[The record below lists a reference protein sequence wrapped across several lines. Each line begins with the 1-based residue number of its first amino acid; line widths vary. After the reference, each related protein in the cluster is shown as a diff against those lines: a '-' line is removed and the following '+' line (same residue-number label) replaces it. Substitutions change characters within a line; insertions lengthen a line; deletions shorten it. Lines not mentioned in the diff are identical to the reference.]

1 MTKPTTQFLDVAGK
15 KTQLTIGGE
24 GPPLLYLH
32 SASGETE
39 WMPFHELLAQR
50 FTVYLPAHPGFADSK
65 GLEEVRDI
73 YDYAWHYVDLLHELQ
88 LGPLP
93 VVGFSLGAWTGVELA
108 ILRPNLVKKLV
119 MVAAAGVRV
128 AAAPMGE
135 LFIDDL
141 AKLKKL
147 LFFNQDDPSIP
158 TAMPSSLDDPRIL
171 HWLRAREATARIGW
185 NPYLHNPRLPQH
197 LRRVECPTLLLWGRH
212 DKLLP
217 LGIGEFYHQQ
227 IANSRLEV
235 LENCGHM
242 LPFEKPQEF
251 AGRIVEFLRGEG
263 ERAAAFR
270 Y

>member
-1 MTKPTTQFLDVAGK
+1 MTKPSTTFPTIAGK
-15 KTQLTIGGE
+15 KTQLTVGGD

-39 WMPFHELLAQR
+39 WMPFHELLAKH

-73 YDYAWHYVDLLHELQ
+73 YDYAWHYADLIQELKI
-88 LGPLP
+88 GPVP
-93 VVGFSLGAWTGVELA
+93 IVGFSLGGWTGVELA
-108 ILRPNLVKKLV
+108 ILRPHLVKKLV

-128 AAAPMGE
+128 PDAPMGE

-141 AKLKKL
+141 SKLKKL
-147 LFFNQDDPSIP
+147 LFFDQNDPSIP
-158 TAMPSSLDDPRIL
+158 LAMPSSLDDPRIL
-171 HWLRAREATARIGW
+171 QWLRAREATARIGW
-185 NPYLHNPRLPQH
+185 NPYLHNPRLAQH

-217 LGIGEFYHQQ
+217 PGMGEFYAKH
-227 IANSRLEV
+227 IPGAHLEI

-242 LPFEKPQEF
+242 LPFENPEVF
-251 AGRIVEFLRGEG
+251 AERTTAFIRG
-263 ERAAAFR
+263 
-270 Y
+270 

>member
-1 MTKPTTQFLDVAGK
+1 MSKPTTTFPTIAGK

-32 SASGETE
+32 SAGGETE

-73 YDYAWHYVDLLHELQ
+73 YDYAWHYVDLLHELN
-88 LGPLP
+88 LGPVP
-93 VVGFSLGAWTGVELA
+93 IVGFSLGGWTALELA

-119 MVAAAGVRV
+119 LVAAAGVRV
-128 AAAPMGE
+128 PEAPMGE

-141 AKLKKL
+141 RKLKQL
-147 LFFNQDDPSIP
+147 LFFDQNDLSIP
-158 TAMPSSLDDPRIL
+158 LAMPSSLDDPRIL
-171 HWLRAREATARIGW
+171 QWLRAREATARVAW
-185 NPYLHNPRLPQH
+185 NPYLHNPRLAKH

-217 LGIGEFYHQQ
+217 PGMGEFFAKQ
-227 IANSRLEV
+227 IPGASLEI

-242 LPFEKPQEF
+242 LPFEKPQDF
-251 AGRIVEFLRGEG
+251 ADRTTAFLRG
-263 ERAAAFR
+263 
-270 Y
+270 